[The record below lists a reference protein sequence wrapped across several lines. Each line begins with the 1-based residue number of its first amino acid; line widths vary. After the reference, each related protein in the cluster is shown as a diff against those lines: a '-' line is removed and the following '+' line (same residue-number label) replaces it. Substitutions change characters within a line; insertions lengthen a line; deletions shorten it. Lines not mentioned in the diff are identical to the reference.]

1 MKVDLKGKNI
11 LVTGGGGFG
20 VGSGMCDAIVEAGGN
35 LIVNDLFLDTA
46 QKAADRYE
54 NAIAIEADVS
64 NEESVIQMFEDLRS
78 TCGVIHGLIN
88 NAGIGL
94 VKPSHKVSSSE
105 FNQLYSIDVQAV
117 WMVSKAFV
125 NQLLPSGETGNIVN
139 VSSVNAHATTMGY
152 AIYASA
158 KSAVEGLTK
167 GMSLDLGKFNIR
179 VNCVAPGYVHSEQ
192 GFELIGSF
200 TPNPQA
206 WVEDLRD
213 HYQSLEYFVDAIDCG
228 RTAAFLLSDLSR
240 SITGQ
245 TIVVDAGLTSMLFSK
260 DFMNLEDE

>member
-1 MKVDLKGKNI
+1 MKIDLSGKNI
-11 LVTGGGGFG
+11 LVTGGAGFG
-20 VGSGMCDAIVEAGGN
+20 VGSGMCEAVAEAGGN
-35 LIVNDLFLDTA
+35 LIVNDLSLDAA
-46 QKAADRYE
+46 QEAARRYE
-54 NAIAIEADVS
+54 RAIAIDADVS
-64 NEESVIQMFEDLRS
+64 DQDAVQQMFEDLKS

-94 VKPSHKVSSSE
+94 VKPSHKVSSQE
-105 FNQLYSIDVQAV
+105 FERLYAIDVQAV
-117 WMVSKAFV
+117 WMMSKAFV
-125 NQLLPSGETGNIVN
+125 NQLLDAGETGNIVN
-139 VSSVNAHATTMGY
+139 VSSVNAHMTTMGY

-167 GMSLDLGKFNIR
+167 GMSLDFGEYGIR
-179 VNCVAPGYVHSEQ
+179 VNCVAPGYVHSKQ

-206 WVEDLRD
+206 WVEHLRD
-213 HYQSLEYFVDAIDCG
+213 NYQSLRRFVDAIDCG

-245 TIVVDAGLTSMLFSK
+245 TIIVDGGLTNMLFSN
-260 DFMNLEDE
+260 DFLNVEDF